1 MLRLEPERLLEIVEP
16 VGLGGNPMP
25 TFVGNV
31 LLVRKADDIKYD
43 EFGFGETTE
52 VPRGMSPSSTESFE
66 PDRRWCP

>member
-1 MLRLEPERLLEIVEP
+1 MLRFEPERLLEIVEP

-43 EFGFGETTE
+43 EFAFGEIAK
-52 VPRGMSPSSTESFE
+52 VPRGTSPSSTESFE
-66 PDRRWCP
+66 FDRR